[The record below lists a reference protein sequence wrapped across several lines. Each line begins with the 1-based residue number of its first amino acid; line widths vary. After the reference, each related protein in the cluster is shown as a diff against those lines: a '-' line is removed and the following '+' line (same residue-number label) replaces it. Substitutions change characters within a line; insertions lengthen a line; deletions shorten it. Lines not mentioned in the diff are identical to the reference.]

1 MHIQETFAASDRSR
15 RTYAAVSCCQRASR
29 AGSPR
34 FGTPCRATR
43 SCGGR
48 MCNCREWFRWRKR
61 PERLSHSL
69 TCACVKQLIS
79 NYEQN
84 ACISLIEPSMIS
96 QQGHMTRAIAALLV
110 SIFLLGGCAKK
121 QGMNLVPPTNVV
133 PPTPVVQPP
142 NPIQEELRLLG
153 NEQYPGQH
161 ALTSKVGRGNLRGK
175 IVIQDTPDTGHADLV
190 KETAVNA
197 GVPEGHIV
205 IQTDFLD
212 LESETLAFLGDTRVV
227 AIPLFPAFFEQEGI
241 ALAKQN
247 SIIAVASAGNVNTDE
262 WNRGWDRD
270 IYHPNHPEGSRL
282 AGVYSDVMGALQAA
296 NGKAVL
302 ATWAI
307 INTDGTA
314 SPWAHAVMCGD
325 TMEWC
330 FAVRMPSDLYEK
342 RAANGFPGTSL
353 AAPILGAHA
362 FYLSQLWD
370 TAGEVFGV
378 LKECAIDI
386 GEPGVDRE
394 FGLGVPSA
402 ICEQVQNREQ
412 RVAASSL
419 SVRGSSSVIPA
430 LLSEGKSS
438 FSFSGRPSLTLSFA
452 QETPDLFISLSSF
465 AMGKSFKSGNTS
477 FTALAGTGL
486 APLGVHSSFTG
497 RALAYFGETG
507 LSRTFLTRDN
517 SSVSFL
523 TAIGAQTG
531 SLNALTTRAGLALR
545 RPSFTVYT
553 GATYARASVP
563 IPGHAAVGRPPIS
576 ASGLGWEVS
585 LHRSFSLR
593 SLGSLQPMKYRRTGQ

>member
-1 MHIQETFAASDRSR
+1 
-15 RTYAAVSCCQRASR
+15 
-29 AGSPR
+29 
-34 FGTPCRATR
+34 
-43 SCGGR
+43 

-79 NYEQN
+79 TYGQN
-84 ACISLIEPSMIS
+84 ACISLIEPSLILQKS
-96 QQGHMTRAIAALLV
+96 HVTRAIAALLV

-121 QGMNLVPPTNVV
+121 QGMNFVPPTNVV

-153 NEQYPGQH
+153 NEQYPGQN

-175 IVIQDTPDTGHADLV
+175 IVIQDTPDTWHADLV

-205 IQTDFLD
+205 IQTDFFD
-212 LESETLAFLGDTRVV
+212 FESETLASPEDTRVV
-227 AIPLFPAFFEQEGI
+227 AIPQWPAFFEREGI

-247 SIIAVASAGNVNTDE
+247 SIIAVASAGNVDGDTNWQSDV
-262 WNRGWDRD
+262 
-270 IYHPNHPEGSRL
+270 YHPNHPEGSAL
-282 AGVYSDVMGALQAA
+282 AGVYSDVMGALQVA

-314 SPWAHAVMCGD
+314 SPWEHAVMCGD

-330 FAVRMPSDLYEK
+330 FAVRMPNDLYEK

-370 TAGEVFGV
+370 TADEVFGV
-378 LKECAIDI
+378 LKECAVDI
-386 GEPGVDRE
+386 GEQGVDRE

-402 ICEQVQNREQ
+402 ICETVQNREQ

-430 LLSEGKSS
+430 LLSEGKNS
-438 FSFSGRPSLTLSFA
+438 FSFSGRPSLALSFA

-486 APLGVHSSFTG
+486 APLGVYSSFTG
-497 RALAYFGETG
+497 RELAYFGETG

-523 TAIGAQTG
+523 TAIGAQAG
-531 SLNALTTRAGLALR
+531 SLNALATRAGLALR

-563 IPGHAAVGRPPIS
+563 IPGHEAVGRPPIS

-593 SLGSLQPMKYRRTGQ
+593 SLGSWQPMKYRRTGQ

>member
-1 MHIQETFAASDRSR
+1 
-15 RTYAAVSCCQRASR
+15 
-29 AGSPR
+29 
-34 FGTPCRATR
+34 
-43 SCGGR
+43 

-121 QGMNLVPPTNVV
+121 QGMNFVPPTNVV
-133 PPTPVVQPP
+133 PPPPVVQPP
-142 NPIQEELRLLG
+142 NPIQEELRFEG
-153 NEQYPGQH
+153 TEKFPGQD
-161 ALTSKVGRGNLRGK
+161 ALTSKVGRGNLKGTM
-175 IVIQDTPDTGHADLV
+175 VIQDTPGTWHAGVV

-205 IQTDFLD
+205 IQTDFVD
-212 LESETLAFLGDTRVV
+212 FESETLASPEDTRVV
-227 AIPLFPAFFEQEGI
+227 AIPQWPAFFEQEGI

-247 SIIAVASAGNVNTDE
+247 SVIAVGSAGNVDE
-262 WNRGWDRD
+262 DTNGQRD
-270 IYHPNHPEGSRL
+270 IYHPNHPEGSSL
-282 AGVYSDVMGALQAA
+282 AQVYSDVMGALRVA

-314 SPWAHAVMCGD
+314 DAVRGAVPCGD
-325 TMEWC
+325 AMDWC
-330 FAVRMPSDLYEK
+330 FAVRVPPTLPDVRSDVYGYLHEV
-342 RAANGFPGTSL
+342 GGTSY

-370 TAGEVFGV
+370 TADEVFGV
-378 LKECAIDI
+378 LKECAVDI

-402 ICEQVQNREQ
+402 ICETVQSREH

-497 RALAYFGETG
+497 RELAYFVETG

-531 SLNALTTRAGLALR
+531 SLNAVTTRAGLALR

-563 IPGHAAVGRPPIS
+563 IPGHEAVGRPPIS